1 MAEAPMPCQKKNCW
15 LPLMR
20 NSSWCATCALARQ
33 TAIIQGLCLRIRD
46 KEAHADSVLYIL
58 ADPSMLQCIGYADT
72 LDSIL
77 YSMYES
83 RQCTMLHRY
92 LTYIRNTS
100 VLQAMLYLRIRSH
113 ARTGMC
119 AVYGWMLRHAI
130 PAEMLPKGCI
140 TCLTYAFS
148 HSHTHELH
156 KLIRTLDSPSY
167 PSHPLRRLLQTS
179 PYPCI
184 ERFLDVII
192 QYAPVHLDTVIEYLV
207 GIYPSISRN
216 VILHPCIL
224 PRKLLL
230 GSTTDEQKTL
240 MYTYLARRIESFRD
254 ELLGVAWEPSRF
266 VDWCL
271 STDEQ
276 ASVLRY

>member
-1 MAEAPMPCQKKNCW
+1 MPCQKKNCW

-20 NSSWCATCALARQ
+20 NSSWCATCALERQ
-33 TAIIQGLCLRIRD
+33 TAIIRGLCFRIRD
-46 KEAHADSVLYIL
+46 KEANADSVLHIL
-58 ADPSMLQCIGYADT
+58 AEPSMIQCIGYADM

-83 RQCTMLHRY
+83 RQFTMLRRY

-113 ARTGMC
+113 TITGMC
-119 AVYGWMLRHAI
+119 AVYGWMLRHGMPI
-130 PAEMLPKGCI
+130 EMLPKACFA
-140 TCLTYAFS
+140 CLTYAFS
-148 HSHTHELH
+148 HSHTQELH

-167 PSHPLRRLLQTS
+167 PTHPLRRLLHTS
-179 PYPCI
+179 PYTRL

-192 QYAPVHLDTVIEYLV
+192 QYAPVHADTVVKYLV
-207 GIYPSISRN
+207 TMYPDISRN
-216 VILHPCIL
+216 VMLHPCIL
-224 PRKLLL
+224 PRKLPLA
-230 GSTTDEQKTL
+230 STTDEQKTL

-254 ELLGVAWEPSRF
+254 ELVEVAWDPSRV

-271 STDEQ
+271 TTEEQ
-276 ASVLRY
+276 TSVLIH